1 MNSAGFALLAGMY
14 GFSAVA
20 LGAFAAH
27 GLKSRLDEYAL
38 SIMHTATQY
47 ALVHAVV
54 LLVIAFM
61 PPGKVQMTAGLA
73 MAAGTFLF
81 AGSLYVLALTGI
93 RGFGAVT
100 PIGGVML
107 LVGWASLMAYAIGML
122 RATTS

>member
-1 MNSAGFALLAGMY
+1 MNPAGFALLAGIY

-27 GLKSRLDEYAL
+27 GLKSRLDDYAL

-61 PPGKVQMTAGLA
+61 PPSKVQMTAGLA

-122 RATTS
+122 RTTTS